1 MDERHARFADGLA
14 DLLASWNLPRA
25 TGRVYAALLLSSEP
39 VTLDELQ
46 ETTGLSKGQTSTS
59 VRELTSWGLARTAT
73 RHGGRRL
80 YVEALGGLD
89 TLLDASHRRARLLV
103 DLLRQGEELVPAGSA
118 ARGRLGDVVTLFD
131 GYVAAGEQILARRSG
146 RTPPPAREEALG
158 PTPRHVE
165 E

>member
-1 MDERHARFADGLA
+1 MDERRERFADGLA

-25 TGRVYAALLLSSEP
+25 TGRVYAALLLSLDA
-39 VTLDELQ
+39 VTLDALQ

-118 ARGRLGDVVTLFD
+118 AHARLDDVVSLFD
-131 GYVAAGEQILARRSG
+131 GYVAAGEQILARRGG
-146 RTPPPAREEALG
+146 RTSPPARDDVLG
-158 PTPRHVE
+158 PTGGPVE